1 MVEVLIRIFNFP
13 FSILAS
19 LIFVTTR
26 HSSSK
31 LDSALAAPKIQF
43 SLSIVTAWLMSL
55 RIIVNCELS
64 IVNCQ
69 L

>member
-31 LDSALAAPKIQF
+31 LDSALAAPKIQ
-43 SLSIVTAWLMSL
+43 SS
-55 RIIVNCELS
+55 LS
-64 IVNCQ
+64 IVNCDCVADE
-69 L
+69 LANNC